1 MGNIIDGYVIHYS
14 GDGDGMKDE
23 KNSAKVNIITR
34 ISNLF
39 QMCFRSA
46 EIFSKKLLVNHIT
59 GLTIV
64 QTLWVS

>member
-23 KNSAKVNIITR
+23 KNSAKVSIITR

-39 QMCFRSA
+39 QMCVLGPPRS
-46 EIFSKKLLVNHIT
+46 FQKSC
-59 GLTIV
+59 
-64 QTLWVS
+64 W